1 MLPIRVIINLS
12 VNATLCPAMD
22 GPHGLTRPLGQRSTE
37 PGDNNLGPYLNRVIW
52 SLAALS
58 TLFLG
63 LRVYC
68 KFLRRRQLWWDD
80 YVLIASWVITLSMPF
95 CSLPT
100 EVEHV

>member
-1 MLPIRVIINLS
+1 
-12 VNATLCPAMD
+12 MD
-22 GPHGLTRPLGQRSTE
+22 GPHGLTRSLGQRSTE

-58 TLFLG
+58 SLFLG

-80 YVLIASWVITLSMPF
+80 HVLIASWVRFP
-95 CSLPT
+95 CSFLYYST
-100 EVEHV
+100 KS

>member
-1 MLPIRVIINLS
+1 
-12 VNATLCPAMD
+12 MD
-22 GPHGLTRPLGQRSTE
+22 GPYGLTRSLGQRSTE

-58 TLFLG
+58 SLFLG

-80 YVLIASWVITLSMPF
+80 HVLIASWVRFP
-95 CSLPT
+95 CSFLYHST
-100 EVEHV
+100 KS